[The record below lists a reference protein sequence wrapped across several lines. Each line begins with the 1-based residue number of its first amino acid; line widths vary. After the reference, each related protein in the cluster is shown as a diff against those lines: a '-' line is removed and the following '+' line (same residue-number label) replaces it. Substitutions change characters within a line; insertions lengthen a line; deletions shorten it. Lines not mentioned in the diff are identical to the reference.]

1 MNTDELEQAVYMAG
15 RRVLEIQA
23 KLHRWAVDDPHRR
36 FGDLFN
42 LVADPAFLLVA
53 WDRVRGN
60 KGAKTAGVD
69 GHTAVSIQARGVE
82 EFLGALRDSLK
93 DRSFSPLPSRERLI
107 PKPGTAKRRR
117 LGISTIRDRVVQ
129 ASLKLVLEP
138 VFEAD
143 FLPCSYGFRPGHRVH
158 DAVAEVRHLASH
170 SYEWIVEGDIRACFD
185 EISHVALMDRVRA
198 RVGDNRVLALVKA
211 FLKAGILTEDGAL
224 KDTDTGTP
232 QGSILSPLLSNVA
245 LSVLDEHFARAPGGP
260 ASTSWGRAK
269 RRRLGLPNYRLV
281 RYADDWTIMVAGT
294 RNDALALREEAA
306 QVLAR
311 IGLHLSEEKTLIT
324 HIDKGLDFLGWRIQ
338 RHRKR
343 GTNQHY
349 VYTYPARKALR
360 AAMAKVK
367 MWCRQVDTNQP
378 LDILLARINPLLK
391 GWTAFFRPGVSSAT
405 FQYLGAYVWRRVA
418 RWIRRKHPGIT
429 RKEFRRRYCDGG
441 WQPRGRELALFQA
454 GQVTTTRYRY
464 RGSVIP
470 SPGRWQRHED
480 QVETHRDLRR
490 ARCGDD
496 SHGGFGRRS
505 GETGWPEGQYRAPG
519 RPHSCARCRGRF
531 SLTRTRSTIRGITTT
546 ACCWG

>member
-1 MNTDELEQAVYMAG
+1 MQEGNWNARRTLVNTDEPEQGLYMAE

-23 KLHRWAVDDPHRR
+23 KLHRWAADDPHRR

-69 GHTAVSIQARGVE
+69 GRTAASIQARGTG
-82 EFLGALRDSLK
+82 EFLGALRDSLR

-107 PKPGTAKRRR
+107 PKSGTAKRRR

-158 DAVAEVRHLASH
+158 DAVAEVRHLTSH

-185 EISHVALMDRVRA
+185 EISHSALMDRVRA
-198 RVGDNRVLALVKA
+198 RVGDKRVLALVKA
-211 FLKAGILTEDGAL
+211 FLKAGILTEDGTL

-245 LSVLDEHFARAPGGP
+245 LSVLDEHIARAPGGP
-260 ASTSWGRAK
+260 ASTPWGRAR

-294 RNDALALREEAA
+294 RDDAVALREEAA
-306 QVLAR
+306 QVLAG
-311 IGLHLSEEKTLIT
+311 IGLRLSEEKTLIT
-324 HIDKGLDFLGWRIQ
+324 HIDKGLDFLGWHIQ

-343 GTNQHY
+343 GTNQYY
-349 VYTYPARKALR
+349 VYTYPSKKALR

-378 LDILLARINPLLK
+378 LDVLLARINPLLR

-405 FQYLGAYVWRRVA
+405 FQYLSAYVWHRVA
-418 RWIRRKHPGIT
+418 GWIRRKHPGIS
-429 RKEFRRRYCDGG
+429 RREFRRRYCDGG
-441 WQPRGRELALFQA
+441 WQPRGQEIALFNA
-454 GQVTTTRYRY
+454 GLVTTTRYRY
-464 RGSVIP
+464 RGSMIP
-470 SPGRWQRHED
+470 SP
-480 QVETHRDLRR
+480 
-490 ARCGDD
+490 
-496 SHGGFGRRS
+496 
-505 GETGWPEGQYRAPG
+505 WPLDVA
-519 RPHSCARCRGRF
+519 
-531 SLTRTRSTIRGITTT
+531 
-546 ACCWG
+546 